1 MSHIQTSSL
10 YENKPRGKG
19 HRQNRE
25 LRSKMR
31 TTSAKMPKLHHG
43 VGANCTVLT
52 KFIHPSEHVR
62 NKHANLEKG
71 HKTVVLLLGEETF
84 KVNRK
89 EQKCYTFRSDDYP
102 NIILYAVTRYVN
114 VVTEGPTESLFC
126 EPRGSGTTTP
136 EATIVEDPV
145 MPPRTND
152 HLEEIQNFTAMGA
165 IVDDD
170 NLPAPENVP
179 TPNEPT
185 NRPGASN
192 AVFPEDGWGFQGTCP
207 RKSNNHANRGA
218 SISEPREIWGSMY
231 KLDYWMLFFPVTFCK
246 TTMLP
251 AMNKKLDRGR
261 PPIEWWEYLRWLGLW
276 HLLATTD
283 GHDRRSFWS
292 TNNTDDP
299 RFKGAPFRL
308 NDLMSRTR
316 FEEIL
321 DVSTYFDLPYPAFKD
336 DFHPIRQL
344 VKAWNDNMLVV
355 FIAAWIVCLDESM
368 SLWTN
373 MWTCPGFV
381 FCPRKPWDTG
391 NEYHTI
397 ACGITSIIFYM
408 EMVEG
413 KGRNKDLGK
422 MEFEELGKTVGLL
435 LRMTQHIW
443 NTGRV
448 VILDS
453 GFCVLSG
460 IVELAKRG
468 LHGGA
473 LIKKRRYWPK
483 WILGEAIKAHFA
495 EKKVGEVDCWN
506 GSLND
511 QAVTV
516 FCFKEPDYIMSIM
529 STYGTVNPVGKF
541 KRRVFPSGAGDGTQE
556 ACTFQYTEVFHNH
569 YQYRHVVDDNNNN
582 RMQPISLEE
591 TWKTSYW
598 PNRVFAFILGVTG
611 VNTQRAYEHFGGHPS
626 QSNLEFRRELSWDM
640 IWNPDVPVEP
650 AVRPKGKER
659 TCNNRKKGHCE
670 LTTLP
675 KYCAFDA
682 HEPTKFAKTTAEYNQ
697 RRCVCGKGRTRTYCN
712 CSPGIHRCYECY
724 AEHRSEVALANAA
737 V

>member
-1 MSHIQTSSL
+1 
-10 YENKPRGKG
+10 
-19 HRQNRE
+19 
-25 LRSKMR
+25 
-31 TTSAKMPKLHHG
+31 MPKLRHG

-62 NKHANLEKG
+62 ALHTNLDKG
-71 HKTVVLLLGEETF
+71 HKTSVILIGQATV
-84 KVNRK
+84 KVRKK

-102 NIILYAVTRYVN
+102 NLVLHAVLRYLI
-114 VVTEGPTESLFC
+114 VVTEGP
-126 EPRGSGTTTP
+126 
-136 EATIVEDPV
+136 EATFFNTPTGNDATNVEAAAVEGPI

-152 HLEEIQNFTAMGA
+152 HNEDIQAFTALGA

-179 TPNEPT
+179 PPNEPR
-185 NRPGASN
+185 RPGASN
-192 AVFPEDGWGFQGTCP
+192 AVFSEDGWGFQGTCP

-218 SISEPREIWGSMY
+218 SINQPREIWASMN
-231 KLDYWMLFFPVTFCK
+231 KLDYWLLFFPHVFCK
-246 TTMLP
+246 TIMLP
-251 AMNKKLDRGR
+251 EMNNKLDTGR
-261 PPIEWWEYLRWLGLW
+261 PPIEWWEYLRWLGIW

-292 TNNTDDP
+292 TNVNEDP

-308 NDLMSRTR
+308 NDIMSRTR

-321 DVSTYFDLPYPAFKD
+321 EVTTYFDHPWPAFKD

-344 VKAWNDNMLVV
+344 VKAWNENMLII

-397 ACGITSIIFYM
+397 ACGLTSIIFYM

-413 KGRNKDLGK
+413 KGRSKELGQ
-422 MEFEELGKTVGLL
+422 MEFEPLGKTVGLL
-435 LRMTQHIW
+435 LRMTRPIW

-483 WILGEAIKAHFA
+483 YILGETIKEHFA
-495 EKKVGEVDCWN
+495 EKEVGAVDCWN
-506 GSLND
+506 GTLDD
-511 QAVTV
+511 QPVTV

-529 STYGTVNPVGKF
+529 STYGTVNEEGEKKKRIFNDAEGKEQV
-541 KRRVFPSGAGDGTQE
+541 R
-556 ACTFQYTEVFHNH
+556 TFFYTGVFHNH
-569 YQYRHVVDDNNNN
+569 YHYRHVVDDNNNN
-582 RMQPISLEE
+582 RMQPISIEE
-591 TWKTSYW
+591 TWKTVYW

-611 VNTQRAYEHFGGHPS
+611 VNTQRAYEYFGLHDK
-626 QSNLEFRRELSWDM
+626 QSNLEFRRELATEM
-640 IWNPDVPVEP
+640 IYNPESPEVEEDHQS
-650 AVRPKGKER
+650 KER
-659 TCNNRKKGHCE
+659 SCKKQKQVHCE
-670 LTTLP
+670 LQTLSRF
-675 KYCAFDA
+675 CAFDA
-682 HEPTKFAKTTAEYNQ
+682 HEKTKIVTVKTEYNQ
-697 RRCVCGKGRTRTYCN
+697 RKCVCGMGRTRTYCK
-712 CSPGIHRCYECY
+712 CSPGVHRCPECY
-724 AEHRSEVALANAA
+724 ADHRIEVAMANAA
-737 V
+737 SELDSAAAI